1 MSPAPL
7 SENVTI
13 ITGASRGLGRAMAFQ
28 LADRGAW
35 LALASRDESRLQEVA
50 AECRERGTR
59 AIAVPTDVTAE
70 LQCKRLV
77 ERTRSEYGK
86 IDTLVNN
93 AGISMFARF
102 DELTDLKVLE
112 RIMMVNYF
120 GSVYC
125 TFYAL
130 PHIKATKGRIV
141 AICSLAGKTGLPTR
155 TGYSASKH
163 ALAGFFEALRVE
175 CDPDGVSVTIVF
187 PGFIATGMRERI
199 LDKDGNPLG
208 KSPYTEEGL
217 MTADQ
222 CARLTVQAIARRKR
236 ELVMT
241 TRAKVGQWLKLIAP
255 GLVDDIAR
263 KAVAKGR

>member
-7 SENVTI
+7 SGNVTI
-13 ITGASRGLGRAMAFQ
+13 ITGASRGLGRALAFQ
-28 LADRGAW
+28 LADEGAW

-50 AECRERGTR
+50 AECCRRGTR

-70 LQCKRLV
+70 LQCARLV
-77 ERTRSEYGK
+77 ARTRSEFGR

-93 AGISMFARF
+93 AGLSMFARF
-102 DELTDLKVLE
+102 DELKDLKVLDQ
-112 RIMMVNYF
+112 IMRVNYF

-130 PHIKATKGRIV
+130 PHIKQTKGRIAV
-141 AICSLAGKTGLPTR
+141 ICSLAGKTGLPTR
-155 TGYSASKH
+155 SGYSASKH
-163 ALAGFFEALRVE
+163 ALVGFFDALRVE
-175 CDPDGVSVTIVF
+175 CERDGVTVTIVF
-187 PGFIATGMRERI
+187 PGFVATGMRERI

-208 KSPYTEEGL
+208 KSPYREERL
-217 MTADQ
+217 MTADE
-222 CARLTVQAIARRKR
+222 CARLTVRAIARRKR

-263 KAVAKGR
+263 KAVEKGR